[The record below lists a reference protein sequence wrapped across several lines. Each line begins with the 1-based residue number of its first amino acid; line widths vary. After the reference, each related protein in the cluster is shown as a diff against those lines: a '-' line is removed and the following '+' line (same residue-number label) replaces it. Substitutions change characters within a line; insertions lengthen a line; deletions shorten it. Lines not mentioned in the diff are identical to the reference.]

1 MSGNAGILYY
11 DYLTAFEEDD
21 LIRRQILKYIESLY
35 TYVSE
40 DPILKCSNNLKNEF
54 EYMYY
59 VTSNICSVNCS
70 SSDWRFALNTHRVGI
85 KALVHKF
92 GVIKYIYFTI
102 YAFDRYQFEKG
113 QSFEVLGFNIPD
125 KWNGSFIESGLASNF
140 IFLGTMYGRITM
152 LDKAIVLE
160 TKLSST
166 PIYY

>member
-1 MSGNAGILYY
+1 M
-11 DYLTAFEEDD
+11 
-21 LIRRQILKYIESLY
+21 
-35 TYVSE
+35 
-40 DPILKCSNNLKNEF
+40 
-54 EYMYY
+54 
-59 VTSNICSVNCS
+59 
-70 SSDWRFALNTHRVGI
+70 GI

-140 IFLGTMYGRITM
+140 ISLGTMYGRITM